1 MEDGIGLFFLS
12 FLDCNS
18 TSVQW
23 KLCLNE
29 GMFFYKA
36 KHKIHKNTWEA
47 SIANLLMP

>member
-36 KHKIHKNTWEA
+36 KHKTSQKYVKGINC
-47 SIANLLMP
+47 